1 MISLTQSRSIPDP
14 AARGKGLLLAWAL
27 LGLYLFGALL
37 ASVFGLG
44 DDWASGGDRAE
55 HLAPGTAAW
64 LGTDQLGRDLA
75 AMTLQGCWTAFMIG
89 GFAAGGAIVLGAG
102 LGLLSGWYHGWLDRF
117 VLWLSTAVSAIP
129 GIVLIL
135 VIAAAMGPGLPA
147 LITAFIAVSWVGV
160 YRIVRAE
167 TRRLREEEYVR
178 TALACGARTRSILSR
193 HLLPQ
198 FLPLIAVQFG
208 LAFVGAIQ
216 AEAVLSFLGLGAP
229 DLASWGRMIAE
240 AWTWDDLGHGRWWR
254 LSAASLALAGL
265 ALSVQTLSQSGVRR
279 RRTSTC

>member
-1 MISLTQSRSIPDP
+1 MIARPNATVLP
-14 AARGKGLLLAWAL
+14 ASSPHSKGLRLAWTL
-27 LGLYLFGALL
+27 LGVYLIGALL

-44 DDWASGGDRAE
+44 SNWASGGERAE
-55 HLAPGTAAW
+55 HLAPGAVAW

-75 AMTLQGCWTAFMIG
+75 AMTLQGCWTAFLIG
-89 GFAAGGAIVLGAG
+89 GLAAGGAIVVGAG

-167 TRRLREEEYVR
+167 TRRLRDAEYVR
-178 TALACGARTRSILSR
+178 TALASGARTRSILGR

-198 FLPLIAVQFG
+198 FLPLIAVQYG

-229 DLASWGRMIAE
+229 ELASWGRMIAE

-254 LSAASLALAGL
+254 LTAASLALAGL
-265 ALSVQTLSQSGVRR
+265 ALSVQTLSQSSARR
-279 RRTSTC
+279 R

>member
-1 MISLTQSRSIPDP
+1 MLGIY
-14 AARGKGLLLAWAL
+14 LLC
-27 LGLYLFGALL
+27 ALL
-37 ASVFGLG
+37 ASVFGVG
-44 DDWASGGDRAE
+44 SDWASGSARTE
-55 HLAPGTAAW
+55 HLAPSAAAW

-75 AMTLQGCWTAFMIG
+75 AMTLQGCSTAFLIG
-89 GFAAGGAIVLGAG
+89 GLAAGGAIVLGAA

-117 VLWLSTAVSAIP
+117 VLWLSAAVSAIP
-129 GIVLIL
+129 AVVLIL

-147 LITAFIAVSWVGV
+147 LITAFVAVSWVGV

-167 TRRLREEEYVR
+167 TRRLRDEEYVR

-198 FLPLIAVQFG
+198 FLPLIAVQYG
-208 LAFVGAIQ
+208 LAFVGAVQ

-229 DLASWGRMIAE
+229 ELASWGRMIAE

-265 ALSVQTLSQSGVRR
+265 ALSVLTLSQSGARR
-279 RRTSTC
+279 R

>member
-1 MISLTQSRSIPDP
+1 MRRSRRLARSLLV
-14 AARGKGLLLAWAL
+14 A
-27 LGLYLFGALL
+27 YLVAALL

-44 DDWASGGDRAE
+44 SEWASGGDRSE
-55 HLAPGTAAW
+55 HLAPSATAW

-75 AMTLQGCWTAFMIG
+75 AMTLQGCWTAFLIG
-89 GFAAGGAIVLGAG
+89 GLAATGAIVLGAG
-102 LGLLSGWYHGWLDRF
+102 LGLISGWRRGWIDRL
-117 VLWLSTAVSAIP
+117 VLWFSTAVSAIP
-129 GIVLIL
+129 GVILIL
-135 VIAAAMGPGLPA
+135 VIAAAMGPGLTA

-167 TRRLREEEYVR
+167 TRRLRDEEYVR
-178 TALACGARTRSILSR
+178 TALASGARIRSILGR

-198 FLPLIAVQFG
+198 FLPLLAVQFG

-229 DLASWGRMIAE
+229 ELASWGRMIAE

-254 LSAASLALAGL
+254 LTSASLALAGL
-265 ALSVQTLSQSGVRR
+265 ALSVQTLSQSDARR
-279 RRTSTC
+279 R

>member
-1 MISLTQSRSIPDP
+1 VRSVTRTKWIPSP
-14 AARGKGLLLAWAL
+14 KLGNGGLVFAWAMLGIYL
-27 LGLYLFGALL
+27 LCALL
-37 ASVFGLG
+37 ASVFGVG
-44 DDWASGGDRAE
+44 SDWASGSARTE
-55 HLAPGTAAW
+55 HLAPSAAAW

-75 AMTLQGCWTAFMIG
+75 AMTLQGCSTAFLIG
-89 GFAAGGAIVLGAG
+89 GLAAGGAIVLGAA

-117 VLWLSTAVSAIP
+117 VLWLSAAVSAIP
-129 GIVLIL
+129 AVVLIL

-147 LITAFIAVSWVGV
+147 LITAFVAVSWVGV

-167 TRRLREEEYVR
+167 TRRLRDEEYVR

-198 FLPLIAVQFG
+198 FLPLIAVQYG
-208 LAFVGAIQ
+208 LAFVGAVQ

-229 DLASWGRMIAE
+229 ELASWGRMIAE

-265 ALSVQTLSQSGVRR
+265 ALSVLTLSQSGARR
-279 RRTSTC
+279 R

>member
-1 MISLTQSRSIPDP
+1 VISLPEAKVISASAPRS
-14 AARGKGLLLAWAL
+14 KGLRLAWAL
-27 LGLYLFGALL
+27 LGLYFVAALL
-37 ASVFGLG
+37 ASVFGIG
-44 DDWASGGDRAE
+44 SDWASGGERTE
-55 HLAPGTAAW
+55 NLAPSAGAW

-75 AMTLQGCWTAFMIG
+75 AMTLQGCWTAFQIG
-89 GFAAGGAIVLGAG
+89 GLAAGGAIVLGAG

-129 GIVLIL
+129 GVVLIL

-147 LITAFIAVSWVGV
+147 LITALVAVSWVGV
-160 YRIVRAE
+160 YRVVRAE
-167 TRRLREEEYVR
+167 TRRLRDEEYVR
-178 TALACGARTRSILSR
+178 TAIACGARTRSILGR

-198 FLPLIAVQFG
+198 FLPLIAVQYG

-265 ALSVQTLSQSGVRR
+265 ALSVQTLSQSGARR
-279 RRTSTC
+279 R

>member
-1 MISLTQSRSIPDP
+1 VISASASGFDSAP
-14 AARGKGLLLAWAL
+14 AARRKGRRIAWAL
-27 LGLYLFGALL
+27 LGLYLLGALL

-44 DDWASGGDRAE
+44 SDWANGAERAE
-55 HLAPGTAAW
+55 HLEPSATAW

-75 AMTLQGCWTAFMIG
+75 AMTLQGCWTAFLIG
-89 GFAAGGAIVLGAG
+89 GLAAGGAIIVGAG

-129 GIVLIL
+129 GVVLIL
-135 VIAAAMGPGLPA
+135 VIAAAMGPGLAA
-147 LITAFIAVSWVGV
+147 LITAFVAVSWVGV

-167 TRRLREEEYVR
+167 TRRLREEEYVS
-178 TALACGARTRSILSR
+178 TALASGARTRSILGR

-198 FLPLIAVQFG
+198 FLPLIAVQYG

-265 ALSVQTLSQSGVRR
+265 ALCVQTLSQSGARR
-279 RRTSTC
+279 R